1 MHLFPQWPHCTICFL
16 ILAKIWIPLLII
28 QTLYP
33 RIPNFDYDLS
43 ELKNVSLNTR
53 LKEFF
58 VWILCAGKCRMRSH
72 RWRMWP
78 QFYFLSHTKMCIEFN
93 NK

>member
-1 MHLFPQWPHCTICFL
+1 MHLFLQWPDCTICFL

-53 LKEFF
+53 L
-58 VWILCAGKCRMRSH
+58 
-72 RWRMWP
+72 
-78 QFYFLSHTKMCIEFN
+78 
-93 NK
+93 